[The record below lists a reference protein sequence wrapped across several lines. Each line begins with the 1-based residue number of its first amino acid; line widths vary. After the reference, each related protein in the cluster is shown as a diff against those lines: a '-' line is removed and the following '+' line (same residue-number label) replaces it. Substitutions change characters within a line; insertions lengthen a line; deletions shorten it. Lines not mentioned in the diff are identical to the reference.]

1 MVGNSIQMVCS
12 FPSSSTTNDF
22 DTFVSFLDWM
32 VAGGTISGN
41 QSVAS
46 FEQILTNATQIDT
59 G

>member
-1 MVGNSIQMVCS
+1 MTI
-12 FPSSSTTNDF
+12 
-22 DTFVSFLDWM
+22 FLKKDWM

-59 G
+59 GCVPNTIFSAEKNFDLI